1 MEKTRRVKREGR
13 VVRAVARAYVLL
25 TQKTIK
31 PYESGIITF
40 YQVIPYPRPCPYRKK
55 EGRLSSESIP
65 NSEVKRTA
73 SCLGKM

>member
-40 YQVIPYPRPCPYRKK
+40 YQVIQYRA
-55 EGRLSSESIP
+55 RAH
-65 NSEVKRTA
+65 NACNR
-73 SCLGKM
+73 SCFAWPWEFGNLHGYSF